1 MAELDIRTEELEGLK
16 DQMQAVGASM
26 AKAVSDGTSV
36 INRNYPS
43 FSIRSCVLV
52 T

>member
-1 MAELDIRTEELEGLK
+1 MAELDIRIKELAGLK

-26 AKAVSDGTSV
+26 AKAVSDATSI

-43 FSIRSCVLV
+43 LSIRICGLM

>member
-1 MAELDIRTEELEGLK
+1 MAELDIRMEELKGLK
-16 DQMQAVGASM
+16 DQMQAVGTSM
-26 AKAVSDGTSV
+26 ARVVSDESSI

-43 FSIRSCVLV
+43 LSIRIYALV